1 MHRIQRQVNMRVRIA
16 MMDGKDPLRVPVTSW
31 RLVRMLW
38 AVIERESELVEME
51 ARAVAGNQ
59 TGC

>member
-1 MHRIQRQVNMRVRIA
+1 MHRIQRQVNMRVRMA
-16 MMDGKDPLRVPVTSW
+16 VMDGKDPLRVPATSW

-38 AVIERESELVEME
+38 AVMERESELVGMQV
-51 ARAVAGNQ
+51 RAVAGNQ